1 MTLSSDTRKIL
12 SEIERSSA
20 RSLNYRDEV
29 GSLIELAHQ
38 QQLADVFNELIFHAK
53 FVTKSSVVMKRI
65 GNGGEGY
72 DKLAAEFQS
81 GLEKVSAL
89 LKKILGLAPEESR
102 RRMLSFFFALTP
114 ESLEHL
120 MLLISDL
127 SVVKNWVLDGGRFPG
142 ELGG

>member
-1 MTLSSDTRKIL
+1 MTLSSDTRTIL
-12 SEIERSSA
+12 REIERSSA
-20 RSLNYRDEV
+20 RSLNYGDEV

-38 QQLADVFNELIFHAK
+38 QQLADVFNELIFLAK

-81 GLEKVSAL
+81 VLEKVSAL
-89 LKKILGLAPEESR
+89 LKKIVGLAPEESR
-102 RRMLSFFFALTP
+102 HRMLSLFFALTP

-127 SVVKNWVLDGGRFPG
+127 SAVKNWVLDGGRLPG

>member
-1 MTLSSDTRKIL
+1 MELHAGTQNLL
-12 SEIERSSA
+12 NEIERSSA

-29 GSLIELAHQ
+29 GLLIELAHQ
-38 QQLADVFNELIFHAK
+38 QQLADVFDELIFLAK
-53 FVTKSSVVMKRI
+53 FLTKSSAVMKRI

-89 LKKILGLAPEESR
+89 LKQIVALAPEESR
-102 RRMLSFFFALTP
+102 GRMLSFFFALTP

-127 SVVKNWVLDGGRFPG
+127 SVVKNWVLDGGRLPEG
-142 ELGG
+142 LGG